1 MIRLVELF
9 ITFVNWYRTSLIIHD
24 IVNQS
29 LENKEMFKVFYQV
42 KLLSKIDKLIL
53 KLRKCFSLD
62 FQFQVW
68 LDGQL
73 RAGSWIKWWTPDR
86 VWCLGTGSNFV
97 VQLHI
102 YYEARVVKGI
112 SWIVLAFAMVTW
124 CAIAV
129 PPYHIYY
136 TL

>member
-53 KLRKCFSLD
+53 KL
-62 FQFQVW
+62 
-68 LDGQL
+68 
-73 RAGSWIKWWTPDR
+73 A
-86 VWCLGTGSNFV
+86 
-97 VQLHI
+97 
-102 YYEARVVKGI
+102 
-112 SWIVLAFAMVTW
+112 
-124 CAIAV
+124 
-129 PPYHIYY
+129 
-136 TL
+136 